1 MFKILSKETLAQGVT
16 QFVVDAPQI
25 AKNAKAGQFVMLRID
40 ENGERIPLTIAG
52 FDTSLGTI
60 TIIAQE
66 IGKTTASLSTLN
78 TGDTIEDILGPL
90 GHPTKIEKIG
100 TVCAIAGGVGVAELI
115 PVAKAF
121 KDAGNK
127 VLGIIGARNKGL
139 VILENQ
145 MKQACDDLIVMTDDG
160 SYGKKGFVTDALTE
174 LITKQVHLD
183 AVYAIGPVPMMKAV
197 AALTAKH
204 GIKTVVSLNPI
215 MVDGTGMCG
224 VCRVSV
230 GGKTRF
236 ACVDGPEFD
245 AHQVNWEELS
255 ARLSLFKTEEKS
267 ALEKYK
273 CDSCKDNNKH

>member
-1 MFKILSKETLAQGVT
+1 MPMFKIISKETLAQGVT
-16 QFVVDAPQI
+16 QLVVAAPHI
-25 AKNAKAGQFVMLRID
+25 AKNAKAGQFVMLRIN

-60 TIIAQE
+60 TVIAQE
-66 IGKTTASLSTLN
+66 IGKTTALLSAMN
-78 TGDTIEDILGPL
+78 AGDSIQDILGPL
-90 GHPTKIEKIG
+90 GRPTKIEKIG
-100 TVCAIAGGVGVAELI
+100 TICAIAGGVGVAELI

-139 VILENQ
+139 LILENQ
-145 MKQACDDLIVMTDDG
+145 IKQACDDLIVMTDDG
-160 SYGKKGFVTDALTE
+160 SYGKKGFVTDALSE
-174 LITKQVHLD
+174 LISKQVHID
-183 AVYAIGPVPMMKAV
+183 AVYAIGPVPMMKSV

-245 AHQVNWEELS
+245 AHQINWDELS

-273 CDSCKDNNKH
+273 CDSCKSK